1 MFLCRKLRFHSAFNM
16 AVFGAV
22 VSCGTTMVLA
32 QNAPS
37 GQNPSSNQQAPV
49 PEEDPMGLPPR
60 TIAPPPPV
68 EVPNQSTPS
77 TGPANGQST
86 SQGSEGE
93 DQGRFVFKKQVQ
105 EVVLHAT
112 VVDQDGNLVTYL
124 DRNAFTVFQNGQ
136 PEQITS
142 FRREDV
148 PVEIGVVVD
157 NSGSMRDKRQKVA
170 QAVMNLVQIS
180 NPGDQVFVVNFNE
193 TAYLDQDF
201 TSNGRLLEAALHQV
215 SSRGTTALYDAV
227 VASDI
232 HLRDNSTLQK
242 KALLVVTDGED
253 NMSRET
259 LQDTIRKLQSK
270 NGPTV
275 YAIGLSDRGMTRS
288 AREALQRLATA
299 TGGVAY
305 FPRTL
310 EEVNDITR
318 TIAHDIRSQYTL
330 TYNPGSTMGKGY
342 QTITV
347 DARGPAHKR
356 LTVRTRPG
364 YYPGETMR

>member
-1 MFLCRKLRFHSAFNM
+1 MFLCRKLLFHSAVKV

-22 VSCGTTMVLA
+22 MGVGATIVLA

-37 GQNPSSNQQAPV
+37 GQTPSSNQAPV

-68 EVPNQSTPS
+68 EVPSQSTPS
-77 TGPANGQST
+77 ASPNGQST
-86 SQGSEGE
+86 SQSSEGE

-157 NSGSMRDKRQKVA
+157 NSGSMRDKRDKVA
-170 QAVMNLVQIS
+170 QAVMNLVQVS
-180 NPGDQVFVVNFNE
+180 NPEDQVFVVNFNQ

-201 TSNGRLLEAALHQV
+201 TSNGHLLDAALHQV
-215 SSRGTTALYDAV
+215 STRGTTALYDAV
-227 VASDI
+227 VASDF
-232 HLRDNSTLQK
+232 HLRDNSKLQK

-288 AREALQRLATA
+288 AREALQRLASS
-299 TGGVAY
+299 TGGMSY

-330 TYNPGSTMGKGY
+330 TYNPGGTVGKGY
-342 QTITV
+342 QQITV
-347 DARGPAHKR
+347 DARGPAHKK